1 MTEISSEDKTLG
13 SFLPW
18 GFPNE
23 LFLCDAARQSD
34 IKALSK
40 SIANGVNPDFI
51 DGFGKTAVHYAA
63 ANGSYESVKLLV
75 ANKASVNIWDA
86 NGTTP
91 LHLAAK
97 GNHPRVVKFLL
108 MSGADVNRQC
118 RSGVKPIDLAIYNSE
133 TWNVLLNA
141 ENGDLPKIEHLIQTR
156 TVPLIP
162 QFAIQRE
169 IDKQAKMNEQKN
181 SKKSGKKKS
190 GKKSG
195 KGKKKK
201 K

>member
-51 DGFGKTAVHYAA
+51 DGFGKTALHYAA
-63 ANGSYESVKLLV
+63 ASKCAYNLIVRKKLTDGSYESVKLLV

-133 TWNVLLNA
+133 TWNVGQAN
-141 ENGDLPKIEHLIQTR
+141 KHLFIR
-156 TVPLIP
+156 
-162 QFAIQRE
+162 
-169 IDKQAKMNEQKN
+169 
-181 SKKSGKKKS
+181 
-190 GKKSG
+190 
-195 KGKKKK
+195 
-201 K
+201 